1 MCPELSFN
9 MSQATAIIIHVPG
22 ALRAYCG
29 GAAELTLSAPR
40 VREALQEIKRLYPDL
55 YSGVCDETGAVRRHV
70 NVFVN
75 TSNIR
80 DLDGLDSALSPGD
93 SVTILPAV
101 SGG

>member
-1 MCPELSFN
+1 MP
-9 MSQATAIIIHVPG
+9 QATAITIHVPG

-29 GAAELTLSAPR
+29 GAPELTLSAPR
-40 VREALQEIKRLYPDL
+40 IREALQEIKRRYPDL
-55 YSGVCDETGAVRRHV
+55 YNGVCDETGAVRRHV

-93 SVTILPAV
+93 AVTILPAV